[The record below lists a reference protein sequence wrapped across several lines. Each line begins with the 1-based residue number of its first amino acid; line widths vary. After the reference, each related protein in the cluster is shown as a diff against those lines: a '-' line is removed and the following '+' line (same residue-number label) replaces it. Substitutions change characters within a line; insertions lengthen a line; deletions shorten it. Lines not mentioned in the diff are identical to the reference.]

1 MHRPAMRAG
10 WLAFPLA
17 FVLAFASLLIDSRP
31 AFADTNL
38 DVGGEARVSYTGGD
52 SIRVRSTPSYS
63 GSVVTSVP
71 EGWLVA
77 VLDGPISDGEGSS
90 WYKVTA
96 RGLTGY
102 IVSDYLARPS
112 SSGSSS
118 SGEAV
123 SAAATMYTTTSLN
136 LRSSASLS
144 GSVLLVMPSGAS
156 VNTTGATQ
164 NGFSQLTYN
173 GTTGWASSQYLSSNP
188 PSSSGSG
195 TVISNAWVTGGSL
208 NLRSSASTSSGVLL
222 VMPNNAQVGV
232 TGSAQNGFTPVR
244 YNGTNG
250 WAYSQYLSSTQ
261 PGGSSGTVISNAWVT
276 GGSLNLRSSASTSS
290 SVLLVM
296 PNNAQVGVTGSA
308 QNGFTPV
315 RYNGTNGW
323 AYSQY
328 LSSTQPGGSS
338 GTVISNA
345 WVTGGSL
352 NLRSSASTSSSV
364 LLVMPNNAQVG
375 VTGSPQNGFTPV
387 RYNGANG
394 WAYSQYLSSTE
405 PGSSGNGAILSNAWV
420 IDGSL
425 NLRSSASTT
434 ASVLLVMPNGAQ
446 VGVTGSPQ
454 NGFTPVRYNGTNGW
468 AYSAYLSSTAPGSGQ
483 PEPTA
488 APATETRYTTAAV
501 NMRSGA
507 GTSFGVITVVPS
519 GAAVTVTGGQTN
531 GFFPVRYNGS
541 NGYISATYLSTSQ
554 PAPTPTPGSGNT
566 GGLLVWPVKGGTW
579 AIIQGYN
586 GGTHQ
591 NRGSSADYYYSLDI
605 QKTAGASAT
614 QGEPVYAPASGT
626 VLWTSGGLLIGM
638 GNGYGIAMFH
648 ITIDSSIRS
657 GVSVTQGQYVGYIS
671 GPGGSGYQ
679 VTPHI
684 DLTLW
689 RLPNGGGSPR
699 ISTAFTGDF
708 AISGNSYADIG
719 TYNMHGGKTFTP

>member
-17 FVLAFASLLIDSRP
+17 FVLTFASLLIDSRP

-71 EGWLVA
+71 DGWLVA

-144 GSVLLVMPSGAS
+144 GSVLVVMPSGAS
-156 VNTTGATQ
+156 VSTTGATQ

-188 PSSSGSG
+188 PGSSGSG

-296 PNNAQVGVTGSA
+296 PNNAQVGVTGSP

-315 RYNGTNGW
+315 RYNGT
-323 AYSQY
+323 
-328 LSSTQPGGSS
+328 
-338 GTVISNA
+338 
-345 WVTGGSL
+345 
-352 NLRSSASTSSSV
+352 
-364 LLVMPNNAQVG
+364 
-375 VTGSPQNGFTPV
+375 
-387 RYNGANG
+387 NG